1 MTKRIFISIL
11 VATLAVFLASLLLIM
26 GVLYDFYSHVQLNQL
41 KVHCEL
47 TAHSVSLEGISFF
60 DEINTSEYRTT
71 WIDTDGTVIYDTTT
85 DASTMEN
92 HLEREEIREAMQ
104 TGYGESSRYSTT
116 LTERYI
122 YSASKLP
129 DGTIIRLSSEQY
141 TVITLILGMLQP
153 ICLIILAAISLSLA
167 LAYRLSR
174 YVVQPLNDLNLN
186 EPLSNDMYEELT
198 PLLKRIDTQQQQL
211 RFQKS
216 ELQRKQDEF
225 DAATA
230 HMNEGLI
237 LLGKKGTILSM
248 NSAASKVL
256 GINSRYIGYSILD
269 FSHSNEIEDVL
280 SEANKGI
287 HSEKML
293 NLGGRS
299 YELDASPIISNNQ
312 VSGVALLLFDVTEK
326 ASAEQLRREF
336 TANVSHE
343 LKTPLHS
350 ISGYAE
356 LMANGMVRA
365 EDIGAFSEK
374 IYAEAQRMISLV
386 EDILHLSQ
394 LDGGADGVTHEEC
407 DLASIIDEVFS
418 NLASAAELA
427 KVTLIRDG
435 KGISVTGIPQLIR
448 AIIFNLCD
456 NSIKYNRAGGEVRV
470 SVSESENAVSIK
482 VSDTGIG
489 IPAEHID
496 RIFER
501 FYRVDKSHS
510 KEVGGTG
517 LGLSIVKHAAK
528 VHNAQISVS
537 SRVGEGTEITV
548 VFPK

>member
-85 DASTMEN
+85 DVSTMEN

-256 GINSRYIGYSILD
+256 GINLRYIGYSILD

-299 YELDASPIISNNQ
+299 YELDASPIISDNQ

-356 LMANGMVRA
+356 LMANGIVRA

-407 DLASIIDEVFS
+407 NLASIIDEVFS

-427 KVTLIRDG
+427 KVTLIREG
-435 KGISVTGIPQLIR
+435 KNISVTGIPQLIR

-470 SVSESENAVSIK
+470 SVSESESAVSIK

>member
-85 DASTMEN
+85 DVSTMEN

-256 GINSRYIGYSILD
+256 GINLRYIGYSILD

-299 YELDASPIISNNQ
+299 YELDASPIISDNQ

-356 LMANGMVRA
+356 LMANGIVRA

-427 KVTLIRDG
+427 KVTLIREG
-435 KGISVTGIPQLIR
+435 KNISVTGIPQLIR

-470 SVSESENAVSIK
+470 SVSESESAVSIK